1 MTAISFPH
9 SAPGIPEAADQSA
22 HVRRAADEVVAGCVL
37 LVFLAVEEK
46 HPICFGY
53 DQRQVVLHPL
63 GFAFAPG
70 PILFGR
76 DPSGKDVWFN
86 IGMMRDVRYRQ
97 EIESNDHARTP
108 MRNVPV
114 LARSAR

>member
-9 SAPGIPEAADQSA
+9 SAPSIPEAADQSA
-22 HVRRAADEVVAGCVL
+22 HIRGAVDKAAGGRVL

-76 DPSGKDVWFN
+76 DPTGKDVWFH
-86 IGMMRDVRYRQ
+86 IGLMRDVRYQ
-97 EIESNDHARTP
+97 LTKE
-108 MRNVPV
+108 
-114 LARSAR
+114 